1 MRSFSKTGLALALVG
16 GLSSCGTPKDQSAVG
31 EGTAQATSGAPATAA
46 SADGR
51 PASFAQCAVC
61 HSVKAGTNGI
71 GPSLAGV
78 FGQKAGHLGETYKY
92 SDALKA
98 SGLSWD
104 EASLDEWLTMPSRKV
119 PGTKMVFAGQS
130 DPVKRKELITYL
142 KTLK

>member
-1 MRSFSKTGLALALVG
+1 MRSFSKAGFVLALAA
-16 GLSSCGTPKDQSAVG
+16 GLSSCGTPKDQSAAG
-31 EGTAQATSGAPATAA
+31 EGTAEATIAAPAI
-46 SADGR
+46 SAPTDGR

-98 SGLSWD
+98 SGLTWD
-104 EASLDEWLTMPSRKV
+104 EASLDEWLTMPSKKV

-130 DPVKRKELITYL
+130 DPTKRKELIEFL